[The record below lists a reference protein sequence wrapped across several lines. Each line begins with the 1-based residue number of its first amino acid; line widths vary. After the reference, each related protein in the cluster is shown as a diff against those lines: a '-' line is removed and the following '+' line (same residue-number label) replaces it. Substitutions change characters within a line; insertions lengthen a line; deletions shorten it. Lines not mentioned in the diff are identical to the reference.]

1 MTSLTPLI
9 LAHRG
14 DSAHAPENTLD
25 AFRLALAAGAVGVEF
40 DVHQARDGAFIVHH
54 DPDTPG
60 GAIAALD
67 LADLRGRPAKRGGTI
82 PSLQD
87 ALALLAA
94 GGPAFTVFVEVKGMR
109 SWPDLCRELA
119 PWRGRLDLEVQSF
132 EHDLL
137 AAAAG
142 DRDGWPLGVI
152 AREPG
157 HDPAALL
164 ARFGARTLSLRKEA
178 VTADVAAAVH
188 AAGARLAVWT
198 LNDAGAARAAAGA
211 GADLLIGD
219 DPRLLLTTF
228 NHGTRT

>member
-1 MTSLTPLI
+1 MSSMTPLI

-25 AFRLALAAGAVGVEF
+25 AFRLALGAGAAGVEF
-40 DVHQARDGAFIVHH
+40 DIHQARDGTFVVHH
-54 DPDTPG
+54 DADTPAG
-60 GAIAALD
+60 PIAELN

-82 PSLQD
+82 PMLQD

-94 GGPAFTVFVEVKGMR
+94 GGAAFTVFVEVKGMR
-109 SWPDLCRELA
+109 SWPDLRRQLA

-132 EHDLL
+132 AHDLL
-137 AAAAG
+137 AAMAR
-142 DRDGWPLGVI
+142 DREGWPLGVI

-157 HDPAALL
+157 PDPAALL

-198 LNDAGAARAAAGA
+198 LNDAGAARAAAAA

-219 DPRLLLTTF
+219 DPRLLLSTF
-228 NHGTRT
+228 NPGKRT

>member
-1 MTSLTPLI
+1 MPPATPLI

-25 AFRLALAAGAVGVEF
+25 AFRLALASGAAGVEF
-40 DVHQARDGAFIVHH
+40 DIHQARDGAFVVHH
-54 DPDTPG
+54 DPDTPA

-67 LADLRGRPAKRGGTI
+67 LADLHGGTI

-94 GGPAFTVFVEVKGMR
+94 GGAAFTVFVEVKGMR
-109 SWPDLCRELA
+109 SWPDLRRELA

-137 AAAAG
+137 AAMAR

-152 AREPG
+152 ARAPG
-157 HDPAALL
+157 PAPAALL

-198 LNDAGAARAAAGA
+198 LNDAGAARAAVRA

-219 DPRLLLTTF
+219 DPRLLLSTF

>member
-1 MTSLTPLI
+1 MTPLI

-25 AFRLALAAGAVGVEF
+25 AFRLALGVGAAGVEF
-40 DVHQARDGAFIVHH
+40 DIHQARDGTFVVHH
-54 DPDTPG
+54 DPDTPAG
-60 GAIAALD
+60 LIATLD

-87 ALALLAA
+87 ALSLLAA
-94 GGPAFTVFVEVKGMR
+94 GGAALTVFVEVKGMR
-109 SWPDLCRELA
+109 SWPDLRRELS

-137 AAAAG
+137 AAAAC

-152 AREPG
+152 ARTPG
-157 HDPAALL
+157 PDPAGLL
-164 ARFGARTLSLRKEA
+164 ARFDARTLSLRKEA
-178 VTADVAAAVH
+178 VTADVTAAVH

-198 LNDAGAARAAAGA
+198 LNDAGAARAAVQA

-219 DPRLLLTTF
+219 DPRLLLSTF
-228 NHGTRT
+228 NHGNRT

>member
-1 MTSLTPLI
+1 MTSMTPLI

-25 AFRLALAAGAVGVEF
+25 AFRLALASGAAGVEF
-40 DVHQARDGAFIVHH
+40 DVHQARDGAFVVHH
-54 DPDTPG
+54 DPDTPAG
-60 GAIAALD
+60 LIAGLD
-67 LADLRGRPAKRGGTI
+67 LAELRGRPAKRGGI
-82 PSLQD
+82 VPSLQD
-87 ALALLAA
+87 ALASLET
-94 GGPAFTVFVEVKGMR
+94 GGPAFTVFVEVKGLR
-109 SWPDLCRELA
+109 SWSDLRRELD

-137 AAAAG
+137 AAAAAAA
-142 DRDGWPLGVI
+142 DGWPLGVI

-157 HDPAALL
+157 RDPAALL

-198 LNDAGAARAAAGA
+198 LNGAEAARAAVHA

-219 DPRLLLTTF
+219 DPRLLLATF

>member
-1 MTSLTPLI
+1 MPTMTPLI

-25 AFRLALAAGAVGVEF
+25 AFRLALDTGAAGVEF
-40 DVHQARDGAFIVHH
+40 DVHQARDGTFVVHH
-54 DPDTPG
+54 DPDTPAG
-60 GAIAALD
+60 LIAQLD
-67 LADLRGRPAKRGGTI
+67 LADLQGGPAKRGGTI
-82 PSLQD
+82 AALRD

-94 GGPAFTVFVEVKGMR
+94 GGAAFTVFVEVKGMR
-109 SWPDLCRELA
+109 SWPDLRRELS

-137 AAAAG
+137 AAMARDG
-142 DRDGWPLGVI
+142 DGWPLGVI

-157 HDPAALL
+157 PDPAALL

-198 LNDAGAARAAAGA
+198 LNDAEAARAAVQA

-219 DPRLLLTTF
+219 DPRLLLSTF
-228 NHGTRT
+228 NHGNRS

>member
-1 MTSLTPLI
+1 MPPATPLI

-14 DSAHAPENTLD
+14 DSAHAPENTLA
-25 AFRLALAAGAVGVEF
+25 AFRLALASGAAGVEF
-40 DVHQARDGAFIVHH
+40 DVHQTRDGAFVVHH
-54 DPDTPG
+54 DADTPAG
-60 GAIAALD
+60 LIAGLD
-67 LADLRGRPAKRGGTI
+67 LAALRGRPAKRGGDL

-87 ALALLAA
+87 ALASLAA

-109 SWPDLCRELA
+109 SWPDLRRELA

-132 EHDLL
+132 EPDLL
-137 AAAAG
+137 AAMAG

-157 HDPAALL
+157 PDPAALL
-164 ARFGARTLSLRKEA
+164 AGFGARTLSLRKEA

-198 LNDAGAARAAAGA
+198 LNDAGAARAAADA

-219 DPRLLLTTF
+219 DPRLLLSTF

>member
-1 MTSLTPLI
+1 MPPATPLI

-25 AFRLALAAGAVGVEF
+25 AFRLALASGAAGVEF
-40 DVHQARDGAFIVHH
+40 DIHQARDGAFIVHH
-54 DPDTPG
+54 DPDTPA

-67 LADLRGRPAKRGGTI
+67 LAELRGRPAKHGGTI

-87 ALALLAA
+87 ALALLAT
-94 GGPAFTVFVEVKGMR
+94 GRPAFTVFVEVKGMR
-109 SWPDLCRELA
+109 SWPDLRRELA
-119 PWRGRLDLEVQSF
+119 PWRDRLDLEVQSF
-132 EHDLL
+132 KHDLL
-137 AAAAG
+137 AAAAL
-142 DRDGWPLGVI
+142 DPDGWPLGVI

-157 HDPAALL
+157 PDPAALL

-178 VTADVAAAVH
+178 VTAGVAAAVH

-198 LNDAGAARAAAGA
+198 LNDAEAARAAVHA

-219 DPRLLLTTF
+219 DPRSLLATII
-228 NHGTRT
+228 HGNGS

>member
-1 MTSLTPLI
+1 MPPVNPLT

-14 DSAHAPENTLD
+14 DSAHAPENTLA
-25 AFRLALAAGAVGVEF
+25 AFRLTLQSGAAGVEF
-40 DVHQARDGAFIVHH
+40 DVHQTRDGAFVVHH
-54 DPDTPG
+54 DPDTPSG
-60 GAIAALD
+60 LIAETD
-67 LADLRGRPAKRGGTI
+67 LAGLLGRPAKRGGTI

-87 ALALLAA
+87 ALGLLAS

-109 SWPDLCRELA
+109 SWPDLRRELA

-132 EHDLL
+132 EPDLL
-137 AAAAG
+137 TTMAAAA
-142 DRDGWPLGVI
+142 DGWPLGVI

-157 HDPAALL
+157 RDPAGLL

-178 VTADVAAAVH
+178 VTAGVAAAVH

-198 LNDAGAARAAAGA
+198 LNDAGAARAMAAL

-219 DPRLLLTTF
+219 DPRLLLTTL
-228 NHGTRT
+228 NHRNPT

>member
-1 MTSLTPLI
+1 MQPVSPLV

-14 DSAHAPENTLD
+14 DSAHAPENTSD
-25 AFRLALAAGAVGVEF
+25 AFRLALASGAAGVEL
-40 DVHQARDGAFIVHH
+40 DIHQARDGAFVVHH
-54 DPDTPG
+54 DPDTPAG
-60 GAIAALD
+60 PIAELD
-67 LADLRGRPAKRGGTI
+67 LDGLRGRPAKRGGTI

-87 ALALLAA
+87 TLALLAA
-94 GGPAFTVFVEVKGMR
+94 GGHAFTVFVEVKGMR
-109 SWPDLCRELA
+109 SWPDLRRELSS
-119 PWRGRLDLEVQSF
+119 WRGRMDLEIQSF
-132 EHDLL
+132 EHELL
-137 AAAAG
+137 AAMAG

-157 HDPAALL
+157 ADPAALL

-178 VTADVAAAVH
+178 VTAEVAAAVH

-219 DPRLLLTTF
+219 DPRLLLATF
-228 NHGTRT
+228 NHGDRT